1 MKTLMSLGGNYF
13 QMTVVKAAKRLGV
26 HVIDVDYLENN
37 PAHKYADE
45 YYNISTLDREAV
57 LNLAREKQIDGIISY
72 ASDVSAST
80 AAYVA
85 EKLSLPGNPWDTVD
99 IMSHKDR
106 FRPFLKEKGFRVPEF
121 QIVETEEDVTRFF
134 EQIQGEILL
143 KPVHAS
149 GSKGVSKISCRD
161 QIPEA
166 FQDAKKYSQGLCL
179 IAEQF
184 IQRKN
189 YQIAGDAF
197 VSDGKIVFWGIANEH
212 FNNNCNPL
220 VPIGESF
227 PAKLSEEM
235 RNKARVEVQRALH
248 ELGYKNGA
256 VNLDFMFDENGDV
269 WIIELGPRN
278 GGNLITDA
286 IKEACGT
293 DLAEYTVKAALG
305 EDIGDLCDREMGRYI
320 ASYIWHAKKDG
331 IYAGISYSE
340 DFERHI
346 LRSDMFVKPGDQIYR
361 FENGSFGLGAALLQ
375 FDSMDQMLDMMD
387 SMDENYSICYQ

>member
-13 QMTVVKAAKRLGV
+13 QMTVVKAAKRLGGI

-45 YYNISTLDREAV
+45 YCNISTLDREAV
-57 LNLAREKQIDGIISY
+57 LELAREKKIDGIVSY

-121 QIVETEEDVTRFF
+121 QMVETEEEAARFF
-134 EQIQGEILL
+134 ERIQGEILL

-149 GSKGVSKISCRD
+149 GSKGVSKISRSD
-161 QIPEA
+161 QIAEA
-166 FQDAKKYSQGLCL
+166 FQDAKKYSQGLHL

-197 VSDGKIVFWGIANEH
+197 VSDGKIVFWGLANEH

-227 PAKLSEEM
+227 PANLSEEM
-235 RNKARVEVQRALH
+235 RDKAREEVQRALH

-256 VNLDFMFDENGDV
+256 VNLDFMFDENGEV

-305 EDIGDLCDREMGRYI
+305 EDISDLCDKKMERFI

-331 IYAGISYSE
+331 VYSDIRYSE
-340 DFERHI
+340 EFARHI
-346 LRSDMFVKPGDQIYR
+346 LRSDMFVKPGDRIYR

-375 FDSMDQMLDMMD
+375 FDSMEQMLSMMD
-387 SMDENYSICYQ
+387 SMDEYYSIC